1 MDAVA
6 LVWRAK
12 TDSGWKYFPVIVGGN
27 GRIKV
32 GKVMVDGKEVCLPDG
47 HFELRYYEGRK
58 TKYRNVGTDATEA
71 INERD
76 RMRNLGDAK
85 AFATAA
91 GVTVNEPEVRKTIK
105 AEAVRFVQAAEDRG
119 AMDAAEVNRLA
130 MTEFQKANPKM
141 VYVDEITAQSATSFW
156 RYLATEGKVIKKNS
170 QVIKKEGKA
179 DRSIY
184 NGHMRLCGFLKF
196 AGVDY
201 KAWGLRAPRYEKTIP
216 NMYSKGQ
223 ADQMLAS
230 CKREYNRLL
239 ITILLT
245 TGLRDQELRH
255 LCWSDLDLAE
265 RKLRVAGKPQYN
277 WRIKSWEQRELP
289 LSSELVTMLESWR
302 KANPKTKLVLG
313 TSNDKP
319 NTKYLLAVKAIGKN
333 AGVSNATLH
342 RFRRTYGTTLLRG
355 GMDIR
360 TVQRLLGHGDLAST
374 MRYLTPLLG
383 DDAQA
388 KFDSIY

>member
-1 MDAVA
+1 
-6 LVWRAK
+6 
-12 TDSGWKYFPVIVGGN
+12 
-27 GRIKV
+27 
-32 GKVMVDGKEVCLPDG
+32 
-47 HFELRYYEGRK
+47 
-58 TKYRNVGTDATEA
+58 VGTDATEA

-91 GVTVNEPEVRKTIK
+91 GVTVNEPEARKSIK
-105 AEAVRFVQAAEDRG
+105 TEVARFVQAAEDRG
-119 AMDAAEVNRLA
+119 AMDAAEVNRFA
-130 MTEFQKANPKM
+130 MAEFQTANPKL
-141 VYVDEITAQSATSFW
+141 VFVDEITAESATAYW
-156 RYLATEGKVIKKNS
+156 RYLKKA
-170 QVIKKEGKA
+170 GKA
-179 DRSIY
+179 DRTVY
-184 NGHMRLCGFLKF
+184 NSHMRLCGFLKF

-201 KAWGLRAPRYEKTIP
+201 KAWGLRAPRYEKTMP

-223 ADQMLAS
+223 IDQMLAA
-230 CKREYNRLL
+230 CKREYNRVL

-289 LSSELVTMLESWR
+289 LSVELVTMLEAWR

-319 NTKYLLAVKAIGKN
+319 NTKFLAAVKAIGKN
-333 AGVSNATLH
+333 AGVPNATLH